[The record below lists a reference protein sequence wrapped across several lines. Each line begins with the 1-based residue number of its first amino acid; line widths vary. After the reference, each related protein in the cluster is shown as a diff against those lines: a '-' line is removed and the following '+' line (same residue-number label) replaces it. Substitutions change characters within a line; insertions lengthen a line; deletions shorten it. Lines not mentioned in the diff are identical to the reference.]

1 MKWIVWGI
9 LGAGTITIAAF
20 ANQPTPSSPPVTFP
34 TSTPQATPQT
44 KRLTITVSVQQL
56 ADLKVKVGQTLKAGD
71 LVADRTQERQRLN
84 AQRSQLELTAQRLR
98 TMTISPPSPPA
109 PVPAIAALPDASY
122 LEAEAQVEKS
132 KALVEQVSA
141 TVSQKKQE
149 IEYLAKVPNL
159 NSLVLEHETAKLQE
173 LELNHTAAIRDYQL
187 SMGKLDS
194 AQRDRRYQEYQQS
207 LDVAERVEARNRSA
221 LEYQQQWA
229 AYEQRQRDR
238 EYQVS
243 QTQLKL
249 NEVTNAIAT
258 LSVVRAPAAGK
269 VRRIKWLGQGA
280 DGRLSAELTLITASD
295 RGSASLPS
303 QPSGLSGSIDSR
315 GDRPEFGTED
325 AG

>member
-20 ANQPTPSSPPVTFP
+20 ANQPTPSSPPVTSP
-34 TSTPQATPQT
+34 TPTPTTQALPQT

-56 ADLKVKVGQTLKAGD
+56 ADLKVKVGQTIKAGD
-71 LVADRTQERQRLN
+71 LVADRTQERQRLT
-84 AQRSQLELTAQRLR
+84 AQRSQLDLTAQRLR
-98 TMTISPPSPPA
+98 TLTISPPSPPA

-132 KALVEQVSA
+132 KALVEQVST

-159 NSLVLEHETAKLQE
+159 NPLVLEHETAKLQE

-249 NEVTNAIAT
+249 NEVNNAIAT

-295 RGSASLPS
+295 RGSNTLPG
-303 QPSGLSGSIDSR
+303 QPSGLSDSID
-315 GDRPEFGTED
+315 
-325 AG
+325 